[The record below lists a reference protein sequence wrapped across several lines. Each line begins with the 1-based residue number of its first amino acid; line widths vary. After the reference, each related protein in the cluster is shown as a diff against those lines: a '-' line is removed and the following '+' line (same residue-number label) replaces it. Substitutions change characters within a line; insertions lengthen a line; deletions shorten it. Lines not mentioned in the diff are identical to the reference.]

1 MLCHTNVWS
10 TGPELNMNT
19 WCEFRLPENEFYKS
33 SMPWVYADTSTLGV
47 KHLLLPFFLIRLRGW
62 ARVAPD
68 SMLTSAQ
75 RIHPGR
81 VATSW
86 QTKWMKPGDWFF
98 KICVN
103 TYVYI
108 YISLYIYVLYLLY
121 IHFLCISCPLLG
133 QMNDQRY
140 DFSMSISVREITS
153 WCDLWFKWL
162 KNKRSLMEWGY
173 ASMFAPR
180 MGKISTP

>member
-1 MLCHTNVWS
+1 MSLCWHSHPRSQAFVASVFSNSVE
-10 TGPELNMNT
+10 GLG
-19 WCEFRLPENEFYKS
+19 KS
-33 SMPWVYADTSTLGV
+33 SSRFHAHFSSKGSILAVFRELADKMDG
-47 KHLLLPFFLIRLRGW
+47 
-62 ARVAPD
+62 AR
-68 SMLTSAQ
+68 
-75 RIHPGR
+75 
-81 VATSW
+81 
-86 QTKWMKPGDWFF
+86 WFF

-108 YISLYIYVLYLLY
+108 YIIYIYICV
-121 IHFLCISCPLLG
+121 IHFLCISCQLLG

-180 MGKISTP
+180 MGKISTPESLAIFFASSANSPRPVAACLSWGNRISRSTC